1 MNFFGKRTHVAEE
14 APPAVNG
21 HAPAPSAAAALTWA
35 PPPFR
40 AYQEPLAPAPPADD
54 DGIIRRFEALL
65 VHGPKNIKIHKT
77 LAEAYA
83 RKMMFDKSLS
93 FYQSAL
99 KIAGGKNAAIEKAIE
114 ETTLKKIDRELSQLD
129 PKAPDYAAQRER
141 IENQRLNCRWQAME
155 GELTTANE
163 GTPETIT

>member
-1 MNFFGKRTHVAEE
+1 MGYELLWKEDSRCGGS
-14 APPAVNG
+14 APGCQRPCARPIRRCSPHLG
-21 HAPAPSAAAALTWA
+21 APS
-35 PPPFR
+35 R
-40 AYQEPLAPAPPADD
+40 SGRIQEPLAPAPPADD

-129 PKAPDYAAQRER
+129 RRPR
-141 IENQRLNCRWQAME
+141 I
-155 GELTTANE
+155 TPPSAN
-163 GTPETIT
+163 GSKTSG